1 MDNDNVLQYDNG
13 IIAMALLVYA
23 KIAVEESA
31 PSALIDRANELYF
44 IFTNKSNTEKYE
56 FPEEIAQ

>member
-13 IIAMALLVYA
+13 IIAMALMVYA
-23 KIAVEESA
+23 KMAREEGS
-31 PSALIDRANELYF
+31 PSDLVDRANELYF

-56 FPEEIAQ
+56 FPEVAAQ